1 MACSAKRVFDRG
13 ADAGARAAPGHA
25 LAGEITNIFRKARI
39 RAENDRLRTAGPA
52 PVGIP
57 GTPGGTPVRQSDRAI
72 MGSHTHP
79 VEALVGKKAEGRPA
93 TRIGWM

>member
-1 MACSAKRVFDRG
+1 MACVAKRVFDRG
-13 ADAGARAAPGHA
+13 ADSDARTASGHA
-25 LAGEITNIFRKARI
+25 FAGEMTNIFRKARI
-39 RAENDRLRTAGPA
+39 RAENDRLGTAGPA

>member
-1 MACSAKRVFDRG
+1 MAFVAKRVFDRG
-13 ADAGARAAPGHA
+13 TDSDARTAPGHA
-25 LAGEITNIFRKARI
+25 FAGEMTNIFWKARI
-39 RAENDRLRTAGPA
+39 RAENDRLGTACSA

>member
-1 MACSAKRVFDRG
+1 MKRVFNQG
-13 ADAGARAAPGHA
+13 ADSGARTAPGHA
-25 LAGEITNIFRKARI
+25 FAGEMTNTFRKART
-39 RAENDRLRTAGPA
+39 RAENDLLGTARPA